1 MSWAE
6 KKRSPP
12 PSPITSLPEDV
23 VVDILARV
31 PICNYPR
38 VSLVSKRFRSLVSS
52 PEIYARRSS
61 LGCTEHCLYVVLRN
75 RDDCVNRLFTLRRR
89 KDNGNSNRRLV
100 LIPGSPDMP
109 PEGSFVA
116 VGSRLYVFD
125 GMTSRAFF
133 IDCATS
139 PEDACPHV

>member
-31 PICNYPR
+31 PVCDYPR

-52 PEIYARRSS
+52 PEIYSY
-61 LGCTEHCLYVVLRN
+61 T
-75 RDDCVNRLFTLRRR
+75 RDDLRWAAL
-89 KDNGNSNRRLV
+89 SIVSML
-100 LIPGSPDMP
+100 
-109 PEGSFVA
+109 SF
-116 VGSRLYVFD
+116 
-125 GMTSRAFF
+125 
-133 IDCATS
+133 ATGTT
-139 PEDACPHV
+139 V